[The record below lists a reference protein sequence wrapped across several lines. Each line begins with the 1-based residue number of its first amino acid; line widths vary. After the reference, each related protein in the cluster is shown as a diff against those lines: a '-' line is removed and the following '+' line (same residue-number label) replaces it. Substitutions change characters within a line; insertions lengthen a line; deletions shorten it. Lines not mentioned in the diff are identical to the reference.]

1 MLMMKDHKEEKEDKE
16 KRKEKIRVV
25 SGVRVDEK
33 RSWLEILGKCLG
45 R

>member
-1 MLMMKDHKEEKEDKE
+1 MMLMMKDHKRKKRDKE

-33 RSWLEILGKCLG
+33 DPGLKSWANA
-45 R
+45 